1 MKRAR
6 ASNAKHK
13 SSQLLYNK
21 LTELV
26 SLLSELTDIQE
37 LTDTIILQ
45 VRDIRTPSSG
55 LAHLLVIIWQ
65 ALHCLFKCDC
75 IHCGILFLSFIK
87 I

>member
-1 MKRAR
+1 MCTGAYQGNVKMKRAR
-6 ASNAKHK
+6 ASSAKHR

-45 VRDIRTPSSG
+45 VRDISMPAGTLNTLRKG
-55 LAHLLVIIWQ
+55 RN
-65 ALHCLFKCDC
+65 
-75 IHCGILFLSFIK
+75 
-87 I
+87 